1 MYIHII
7 ASRKLRLQ
15 ICSAVYCLSW
25 LFFFFFF
32 FFLLLLFLIFNI
44 RFPFSDLAS
53 FVFSFLHSLCIL
65 SFHSFTRLFTLSVCI
80 FYASSLYNFFSL
92 FFLLLSFFFFRLSKI
107 FFFFF
112 VQRLSSR
119 EENNSST
126 RSSSVSRFRRRI
138 LFPLVRRGW
147 QFRRMSH
154 CGACKALERRGLRI
168 YAERHARR
176 VQLFRYKFVHFL
188 FHLLHS
194 GELPFPKIVERMRRG
209 RLEITRVLSQTAA
222 GRVTARAHARV
233 ISQSPFVQIGMRQCI
248 HHRDPLVRIED

>member
-25 LFFFFFF
+25 LFFFFFFF

-154 CGACKALERRGLRI
+154 CGAASRTNRSLVLAILRENGSFFFNCFFFSLFI
-168 YAERHARR
+168 ARSFFFNNSR
-176 VQLFRYKFVHFL
+176 VYILYSFK
-188 FHLLHS
+188 
-194 GELPFPKIVERMRRG
+194 
-209 RLEITRVLSQTAA
+209 
-222 GRVTARAHARV
+222 
-233 ISQSPFVQIGMRQCI
+233 
-248 HHRDPLVRIED
+248 

>member
-25 LFFFFFF
+25 LFFFFFFF

-92 FFLLLSFFFFRLSKI
+92 FFLLLSFFFFRLSKK
-107 FFFFF
+107 FP
-112 VQRLSSR
+112 
-119 EENNSST
+119 
-126 RSSSVSRFRRRI
+126 SSSSSSSFNVS
-138 LFPLVRRGW
+138 
-147 QFRRMSH
+147 
-154 CGACKALERRGLRI
+154 LRVK
-168 YAERHARR
+168 R
-176 VQLFRYKFVHFL
+176 
-188 FHLLHS
+188 
-194 GELPFPKIVERMRRG
+194 
-209 RLEITRVLSQTAA
+209 ITRPHV
-222 GRVTARAHARV
+222 HH
-233 ISQSPFVQIGMRQCI
+233 PF
-248 HHRDPLVRIED
+248 RDFGEEFYSHW